1 MTDKRK
7 GCPMRHE
14 NGNCTVAGGFCT
26 AVNNPI
32 CEALHNA
39 FDCGY
44 RSALLQQEHFR
55 EVTKKVEPLTMDEL
69 REMDGEP
76 VWCEIYIKGQPSFYG
91 IVHGE
96 TVTGFIPGDDNPA
109 NLAITN
115 VGAYG
120 FAWLAYRQKP
130 EEGTV

>member
-1 MTDKRK
+1 MTRERAAELLSEVMVLDDPEMAEAHR
-7 GCPMRHE
+7 
-14 NGNCTVAGGFCT
+14 VA
-26 AVNNPI
+26 I
-32 CEALHNA
+32 
-39 FDCGY
+39 
-44 RSALLQQEHFR
+44 SALRKQECVG
-55 EVTKKVEPLTMDEL
+55 EVNKALTLDEL
-69 REMDGEP
+69 RQMDGEP

-96 TVTGFIPGDDNPA
+96 NVTGFIPGDDKPA

-130 EEGTV
+130 EETV